1 MERIYSCL
9 GEKMKG
15 FLCCILLLLV
25 CVGFFCEVYFEKK
38 LFNWMGKW
46 WEIDEEELW
55 YLNWRKIWCGCNKKG
70 FLLEFFIW
78 WLFGCY
84 VGDGIVVDDSLF

>member
-38 LFNWMGKW
+38 NYLIEWGS
-46 WEIDEEELW
+46 DEKLMKRN
-55 YLNWRKIWCGCNKKG
+55 YDI
-70 FLLEFFIW
+70 
-78 WLFGCY
+78 
-84 VGDGIVVDDSLF
+84 

>member
-1 MERIYSCL
+1 
-9 GEKMKG
+9 
-15 FLCCILLLLV
+15 
-25 CVGFFCEVYFEKK
+25 
-38 LFNWMGKW
+38 MGKW